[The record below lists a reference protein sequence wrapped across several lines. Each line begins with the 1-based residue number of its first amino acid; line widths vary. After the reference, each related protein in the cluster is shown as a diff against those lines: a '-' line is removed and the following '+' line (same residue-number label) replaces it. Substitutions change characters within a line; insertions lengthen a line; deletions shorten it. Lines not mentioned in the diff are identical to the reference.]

1 MKKRS
6 ITIAGHATS
15 LWLETD
21 FWEALKEIA
30 AKRGMALNQLVAEID
45 TQSRP
50 EDSSTE
56 DSANLSSTLRLFV
69 LRYYRDQLRALS
81 ISPPPSLD

>member
-30 AKRGMALNQLVAEID
+30 AKRDIPLNQLVAEID

-50 EDSSTE
+50 EDS
-56 DSANLSSTLRLFV
+56 ANLSSALRLFV
-69 LRYYRDQLRALS
+69 LRYYRDPR
-81 ISPPPSLD
+81 